1 MLTMLIPWCYLRS
14 CLSFWSTMYSKYP
27 YTRISVAE
35 YHDSTK
41 IVFVVFMCISIY
53 EQIYGIF
60 QSIMVSKSNLPY
72 HHSTLCKV
80 YLSKTIL
87 TIVKF
92 CKGRAVWSR
101 SPGPFQ
107 SLQLSSLSFMAFW
120 FWMAPFIT
128 TLPTTHSEKYF
139 SQSCLWD
146 PGLP

>member
-1 MLTMLIPWCYLRS
+1 MV
-14 CLSFWSTMYSKYP
+14 FMYS
-27 YTRISVAE
+27 YTVAPRLFLL
-35 YHDSTK
+35 YSCALGFMSRYM
-41 IVFVVFMCISIY
+41 VF
-53 EQIYGIF
+53 F
-60 QSIMVSKSNLPY
+60 QSIMISIFNLPH
-72 HHSTLCKV
+72 HHSTFCKV

-87 TIVKF
+87 SIVKF

-107 SLQLSSLSFMAFW
+107 SLQLSSLAFLAFW

-128 TLPTTHSEKYF
+128 TLPTTHGEKYF